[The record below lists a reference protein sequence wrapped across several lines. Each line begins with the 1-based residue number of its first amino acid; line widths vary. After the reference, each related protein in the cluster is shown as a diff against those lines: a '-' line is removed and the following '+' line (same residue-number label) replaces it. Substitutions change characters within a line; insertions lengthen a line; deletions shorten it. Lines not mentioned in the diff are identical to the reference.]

1 MRLFLCTAEIRR
13 LPYLNHRHRSGA
25 PSAIDNVVVLSQVL
39 EDVSG
44 RNMEVYYRIKSL
56 CTNAKKN
63 FFIFCNEHW
72 MMLIRNR
79 RLRKALMI
87 ELAEQS
93 MLLLIVESYLR
104 SLQQPNLLDLVAIP
118 ISLVILKVELND
130 LRLSNREVIYPEH
143 KSTSDITSG
152 LLHGFYH
159 KGRFRVN
166 RYSPFVGY
174 IGSESIGDEI
184 AIYDTRTEEKSLIV
198 ENVNG
203 AFIYAIYHLLDEDDE
218 DDVHMVPGNV
228 NEAPRNANI
237 AKACA
242 GSKPTVSSRSFGRV
256 IGIIKRNWSLSFPV
270 QVLACLP
277 PHPWSLSS
285 EDLANPHREDL
296 RYLRVFSV
304 DQPGCKDID
313 DALHCSHLP
322 NGNFEV
328 GVCHHSRVALKHQ
341 PAPTKE
347 MFEPLHRMVAAFGL
361 DLDISS
367 SKALIDSL
375 DHVVGLDPDCKK
387 LIKILATRCM
397 TKAVYSWSGDMNPT
411 EFHHYGLAA
420 PFYTHFTSPMRRYA
434 VQCNKQSSCTMHLA
448 NRTDEYVAFKVKTTN
463 PKKYTV
469 RPNTGIVL
477 PGSTCDVL
485 VTMQAQK
492 EAPPD
497 MQCKDKFLVLS
508 VIAANGAIMKDITS
522 EMFNKEPNKVVDELK
537 LRVVYVP
544 GSPPSPVPEET
555 EEGSSPRSIELEN
568 EVRNSLNPT
577 SRAQDESLKENT
589 SEVSAMISKLTKEK
603 TSADQQNQKLAMI
616 CTAALN
622 SLTPVCMIALQHR
635 DLAVSPCQDITSGLL
650 HGFYHKGRFR
660 VNRYSPLVGYVGS
673 ESIGDEI
680 AIYDTVNMNR
690 AFNGDIVV
698 VELLPQCQRTEEK
711 SLIVENVNGA
721 FIYAIYHL
729 LDEDDED
736 DVHMV
741 PGNVDEAPRNAN
753 IAKACDGSTPTVS
766 SRSFGRVIGI
776 IKRNWSFYCGSLK
789 PSSLSI
795 ENGGTPQALFI
806 SKDCRIPMICIQGGH
821 LEKLLNKRIIVAVD
835 SWDCS
840 SRYPCGHH
848 IRTIGEIGERE
859 VENEV
864 ILIENDINSRA
875 FPVQALAC
883 LPPHPWSLSS
893 EDLANPHR
901 EDLRYLRVF
910 SVDQPG
916 CKDIDDALHCSL
928 LPNGNFEVGVHIAD
942 VTNFVHP
949 GTPLDKEAA
958 QRGTSV
964 YLVDKRIDMLPK
976 LLTEDICSLRPGVE
990 RFSFSVILTMTPDA
1004 KIVSTRYTKSTIKS
1018 NAALSYVE
1026 AQARMDDSLM
1036 IDPLTT
1042 DLHNLNTLAKLM
1054 RQRRIERGALTFD
1067 SIEVKFQMDTE
1078 THDPLDIGIYQIREA
1093 DQMIEEFMLACN
1105 FSVAEK
1111 ILKHFP
1117 SCSLLR
1123 HQPAP
1128 TKEMFEPLHRMAA
1141 AFGLDLDISSSKALI
1156 DSLDHV
1162 VGLDP
1167 DCKKLIKIL
1176 ATRCMTKAVYSWSGD
1191 MNPTEF
1197 HHYGLA
1203 APFYTHF
1210 TSPMRRYADI
1220 IVHRLL
1226 AAALEISKL
1235 PKNFLD
1241 SLRLTDIE
1249 NNLNYR
1255 QINAKMA
1262 NRASIYLHKV
1272 IYFKKRPM
1280 DIEARIIKIKPN
1292 GFVVFVPRFDIEG
1305 LICLT
1310 SRGSRGEEWILDEE
1324 HQRLSKKGTNISY
1337 CALQI
1342 VRIHLEVIVKPM
1354 LVHKVDKKDFYK
1366 SIVDALHHI
1375 PVRMQK
1381 KGKTTTCFIRECD
1394 VHIEEKLSREQSFT
1408 GHSMP
1413 SKEFQQLIF
1422 DTQELRNNQL

>member
-1 MRLFLCTAEIRR
+1 MRQRRIERGALTFDSIEVEFQMDTETHDPLDIGIYPIRETDQMIEEFMLDCNFSVAEKILKPPAIFVAVKRFRLDRRDPADELLPKLVGSIRR
-13 LPYLNHRHRSGA
+13 MQNVNPTVRFRWIDELEGEVASNFTSDTGTGGPPEPLDGFQVARDIIPDVREPKAGEPRLWKPLGGA
-25 PSAIDNVVVLSQVL
+25 RRGGGGTGEASPLGLAAAGQNRLSSLLKVLTKPLGKSAYHS
-39 EDVSG
+39 
-44 RNMEVYYRIKSL
+44 
-56 CTNAKKN
+56 
-63 FFIFCNEHW
+63 
-72 MMLIRNR
+72 
-79 RLRKALMI
+79 KAMP
-87 ELAEQS
+87 ER
-93 MLLLIVESYLR
+93 LLINWPNSR
-104 SLQQPNLLDLVAIP
+104 ASDPPTLQQLARKWARCCLGFSTPVK
-118 ISLVILKVELND
+118 ILKDGGTKPFGPNEWVF
-130 LRLSNREVIYPEH
+130 LS
-143 KSTSDITSG
+143 KSWRGRWRVT
-152 LLHGFYH
+152 LLHTPGPEDRRRYDFERTVE
-159 KGRFRVN
+159 RFHQSSLKLMVRRGWGARERSKN
-166 RYSPFVGY
+166 SLGTLGNDF
-174 IGSESIGDEI
+174 
-184 AIYDTRTEEKSLIV
+184 EKL
-198 ENVNG
+198 
-203 AFIYAIYHLLDEDDE
+203 
-218 DDVHMVPGNV
+218 
-228 NEAPRNANI
+228 
-237 AKACA
+237 
-242 GSKPTVSSRSFGRV
+242 
-256 IGIIKRNWSLSFPV
+256 
-270 QVLACLP
+270 
-277 PHPWSLSS
+277 
-285 EDLANPHREDL
+285 
-296 RYLRVFSV
+296 
-304 DQPGCKDID
+304 
-313 DALHCSHLP
+313 
-322 NGNFEV
+322 
-328 GVCHHSRVALKHQ
+328 HQ

-347 MFEPLHRMVAAFGL
+347 MFEPLHRMAAAVGL
-361 DLDISS
+361 ELDISS

-375 DHVVGLDPDCKK
+375 DHIVGVDPDCKK

-397 TKAVYSWSGDMNPT
+397 IKAVYSWSGDMNPT

-420 PFYTHFTSPMRRYA
+420 PLYTHFTSPMRRYA
-434 VQCNKQSSCTMHLA
+434 NIIVHRLLA
-448 NRTDEYVAFKVKTTN
+448 AT
-463 PKKYTV
+463 
-469 RPNTGIVL
+469 
-477 PGSTCDVL
+477 
-485 VTMQAQK
+485 
-492 EAPPD
+492 
-497 MQCKDKFLVLS
+497 
-508 VIAANGAIMKDITS
+508 
-522 EMFNKEPNKVVDELK
+522 
-537 LRVVYVP
+537 
-544 GSPPSPVPEET
+544 
-555 EEGSSPRSIELEN
+555 LE
-568 EVRNSLNPT
+568 
-577 SRAQDESLKENT
+577 
-589 SEVSAMISKLTKEK
+589 ISKLSENFLDSLRLTEIENNKNLQFPLFFYYYHLVTKLGLNVHSDLNYRQINAKMANRASIYLHKVIYFKKRFDIEGLNCL
-603 TSADQQNQKLAMI
+603 TSRGSRGEEWILDEAHQRLSKKGTYI
-616 CTAALN
+616 SYC
-622 SLTPVCMIALQHR
+622 ALQMVMIH
-635 DLAVSPCQDITSGLL
+635 L
-650 HGFYHKGRFR
+650 
-660 VNRYSPLVGYVGS
+660 
-673 ESIGDEI
+673 E
-680 AIYDTVNMNR
+680 
-690 AFNGDIVV
+690 
-698 VELLPQCQRTEEK
+698 RTEEK

-721 FIYAIYHL
+721 FIYVIYHL

-753 IAKACDGSTPTVS
+753 IAKACAGSTPTVS

-776 IKRNWSFYCGSLK
+776 IKRNWSFFCGSLK

-990 RFSFSVILTMTPDA
+990 RFSFSVILTMKPDA

-1042 DLHNLNTLAKLM
+1042 DLRNLNTLAKLM

-1078 THDPLDIGIYQIREA
+1078 THDPLDIGVYQIREA

-1167 DCKKLIKIL
+1167 DCKKLFKIL

-1203 APFYTHF
+1203 APLYTHF

-1235 PKNFLD
+1235 PEIFLD

-1280 DIEARIIKIKPN
+1280 DIEARIIKIKPY

-1310 SRGSRGEEWILDEE
+1310 SKGSRGEEWILDEE
-1324 HQRLSKKGTNISY
+1324 HQRLSKKGTDISY
-1337 CALQI
+1337 CALQM
-1342 VRIHLEVIVKPM
+1342 VRIHLEVVEHRPYGPK
-1354 LVHKVDKKDFYK
+1354 
-1366 SIVDALHHI
+1366 
-1375 PVRMQK
+1375 
-1381 KGKTTTCFIRECD
+1381 
-1394 VHIEEKLSREQSFT
+1394 
-1408 GHSMP
+1408 
-1413 SKEFQQLIF
+1413 FQLTLIS
-1422 DTQELRNNQL
+1422 TR